1 MTTTTLLFEL
11 GTEELPAGELQGMA
25 LALRDNIA
33 HGCQERDLHFGD
45 IQWFATPRRLAVLV
59 TALSTQAPDQEQQV
73 LGPPVSA
80 AKDGNGD
87 WTPAALG
94 FARKQSIEVSELQEL
109 PSDKGTRLG
118 VIRTLPGAR
127 VKQCAGD
134 IISTAVATIPMSK
147 KMRWGRSR
155 HEFLR
160 PVQWLVALL
169 DGEVLDLSLFDC
181 TADRYTR
188 GHRFHHQ
195 EPIVLNKA
203 ADYEQALMDGFVIA
217 DFHVRRQRIEQ
228 QVIDIA
234 TSEGFKAEIDREL
247 LDEVCGLVE
256 WPQAIKGCFDADFLE
271 VPSEAL
277 ISSMREHQKY
287 FHLVDLEGKL
297 QPLFITI
304 ANIVSS
310 DPSVV
315 AKGNEKVIRPRLADA
330 AFFFN
335 NDKKSALEAR
345 SDRLNGVVFQ
355 QKLGTLADKQRRII
369 ELSQYLARAMGA
381 DAELTARAALLAKCD
396 LVSEMVLEFPELQG
410 IAGAY
415 YAEHDGEPQV
425 VSEAVEQHYWPRF
438 AGDRL
443 PTTLV
448 ATAVALADRLDTLV
462 GIFGIGQTP
471 TGSKDPFAL
480 RRASLAIIRML
491 IANDMALDLDE
502 LISHSVNQYPE
513 RVLEHDPKTSVK
525 DYILERLKAWYDD
538 QGIGVDVLRAV
549 LATGIAN
556 AAEIDRRVSSVHEFA
571 QTDAAASLAAANKR
585 VANILAKATEQAQA
599 NVDIALFETPEEH
612 QLFKA
617 LSESEDSLTPLLAAR
632 DYRAALAGLATLQT
646 PVDAFFEGVMVNA
659 EEPSIRQNRYNLL
672 YMLRQQF
679 IRIADIALL
688 ASTGS

>member
-11 GTEELPAGELQGMA
+11 GTEELPAGELKGMA

-33 HGCQERDLHFGD
+33 HGCQERDLHYGD

-59 TALSTQAPDQEQQV
+59 TALATQASDQEQQV
-73 LGPPVSA
+73 LGPPVAA

-94 FARKQSIEVSELQEL
+94 FARKQSIDVSELQEL
-109 PSDKGTRLG
+109 PSDKGARLG
-118 VIRTLPGAR
+118 VIRTLPGAQ

-134 IISTAVATIPMSK
+134 IISAAVANIPMSK

-169 DGEVLDLSLFDC
+169 DEEVLDLSLFDC
-181 TADRYTR
+181 AADRYTR
-188 GHRFHHQ
+188 GHRFHHP
-195 EPIVLNKA
+195 EPIALSKA
-203 ADYEQALMDGFVIA
+203 TDYEQALMDGFVIA
-217 DFHVRRQRIEQ
+217 DFDGRRQRIEQ

-234 TSEGFKAEIDREL
+234 TSEGLKAEIDSEL

-256 WPQAIKGCFDADFLE
+256 WPQAIKGSFDADFLE

-304 ANIVSS
+304 ANIVSN

-335 NDKKSALEAR
+335 NDKKTALETR
-345 SDRLNGVVFQ
+345 SDRLEGVVFQ
-355 QKLGTLADKQRRII
+355 QKLGTLADKQRRIV
-369 ELSQYLARAMGA
+369 ELSQCLARAMGA

-415 YAEHDGEPQV
+415 YAQHDGEPKV

-443 PTTLV
+443 PTTLE

-491 IANDMALDLDE
+491 IASDVALDLDE
-502 LISHSVNQYPE
+502 VINHAVNQYPE
-513 RVLEHDPKTSVK
+513 HVLEHDPETSVK

-549 LATGIAN
+549 LATGMAN

-585 VANILAKATEQAQA
+585 VANILAKATDQAQA
-599 NVDIALFETPEEH
+599 NVDSTLFETPEEH
-612 QLFKA
+612 RLFKA
-617 LSESEDSLTPLLAAR
+617 LRESEGSLTPLLAAQ

>member
-11 GTEELPAGELQGMA
+11 GTEELPAGELMEMA

-33 HGCQERDLHFGD
+33 HGCQERDLHYGE

-59 TALSTQAPDQEQQV
+59 TALSTQAPDQKQQV
-73 LGPPVSA
+73 LGPPVAA

-94 FARKQSIEVSELQEL
+94 FARKQRIDVSELQEL
-109 PSDKGTRLG
+109 PSDKGARLG
-118 VIRTLPGAR
+118 VIRTQPGAR
-127 VKQCAGD
+127 VEQCAGD
-134 IISTAVATIPMSK
+134 IISTAVANIPMSK

-169 DGEVLDLSLFDC
+169 DEEVLDLSLFDC

-188 GHRFHHQ
+188 GHRFHYP
-195 EPIVLNKA
+195 EPIALSKA

-217 DFHVRRQRIEQ
+217 DFHGRRQRIEQ

-234 TSEGFKAEIDREL
+234 TSEGFKAEIDSEL

-256 WPQAIKGCFDADFLE
+256 WPQAIKGSFDAEFLE

-287 FHLVDLEGKL
+287 FHLVDQEGTL

-335 NDKKSALEAR
+335 NDKKTALETR
-345 SDRLNGVVFQ
+345 SNRLKGVVFQ
-355 QKLGTLADKQRRII
+355 QKLGTLADKQKRIV
-369 ELSQYLARAMGA
+369 ELSQCLARAMGA
-381 DAELTARAALLAKCD
+381 DAELAARAALLAKCD

-443 PTTLV
+443 PTTLE

-491 IANDMALDLDE
+491 IANDVALDLDK
-502 LISHSVNQYPE
+502 LIHHAVNQYPE
-513 RVLEHDPKTSVK
+513 RVLEHDPETSVK

-549 LATGIAN
+549 LATGVVN
-556 AAEIDRRVSSVHEFA
+556 VAEIDRRVSSVHEFA

-585 VANILAKATEQAQA
+585 VANILAKATEQARA
-599 NVDIALFETPEEH
+599 NVDTALFETPEERY
-612 QLFKA
+612 LFKA
-617 LSESEDSLTPLLAAR
+617 LIESEDSLTPLLAAR

-659 EEPSIRQNRYNLL
+659 EVPSIRQNRYNLL

>member
-1 MTTTTLLFEL
+1 MNTTTLLFEL
-11 GTEELPAGELQGMA
+11 GTEELPAGELKGMA

-33 HGCQERDLHFGD
+33 LGLEQRELHYGD
-45 IQWFATPRRLAVLV
+45 IQWFATPRRLGVLV
-59 TALSTQAPDQEQQV
+59 TALATQAPDQEQQV
-73 LGPPVSA
+73 LGPPVAA
-80 AKDGNGD
+80 AKDVNGD

-94 FARKQSIEVSELQEL
+94 FARKQGIEPSALQEL
-109 PSDKGTRLG
+109 PSDKGPRLG
-118 VIRTLPGAR
+118 LIRTLAGAA

-134 IISTAVATIPMSK
+134 IIAAAVANIPMSK

-169 DGEVLDLSLFDC
+169 DGDVLDLSLFDC
-181 TADRYTR
+181 SADRYTR

-195 EPIVLNKA
+195 EPIRLECA
-203 ADYEQALMDGFVIA
+203 ADYERALMDGFVIA
-217 DFHVRRQRIEQ
+217 DFNERRQRIEQ
-228 QVIDIA
+228 QVMDVA
-234 TSEGFKAEIDREL
+234 AAEGLKAEIDSGL

-287 FHLVDLEGKL
+287 FHLVDQQGNL
-297 QPLFITI
+297 QPAFITI

-310 DPSVV
+310 DPSIV
-315 AKGNEKVIRPRLADA
+315 AQGNEKVIRPRLADA

-335 NDKKSALEAR
+335 NDKKTALASR
-345 SDRLNGVVFQ
+345 SERLHGVVFQ
-355 QKLGTLADKQRRII
+355 QKLGTLADKQARLIP
-369 ELSQYLARAMGA
+369 LSQWLATAMGG
-381 DAELTARAALLAKCD
+381 DGELASRAAMLAKCD

-415 YAEHDGEPQV
+415 YAQHDGEPKTV
-425 VSEAVEQHYWPRF
+425 CETIEQHYWPRF
-438 AGDRL
+438 AGDKL
-443 PTTLV
+443 PTSPE

-480 RRASLAIIRML
+480 RRASVAIIRML
-491 IANDMALDLDE
+491 IASDIALDLDE
-502 LISHSVNQYPE
+502 LIARAVNQYPGA
-513 RVLEHDPKTSVK
+513 VLEHDPKSAVK
-525 DYILERLKAWYDD
+525 DYILERLNAWYDD

-556 AAEIDRRVSSVHEFA
+556 AAEIDRRVNSVHEFA
-571 QTDAAASLAAANKR
+571 QTDAASSLAAANKR

-599 NVDIALFETPEEH
+599 SVDTTLFQNPEEH
-612 QLFKA
+612 NLFNA
-617 LSESEDSLTPLLAAR
+617 LSKSDGSLTPLLEKR
-632 DYRAALAGLATLQT
+632 DYSAALSLLATLQA
-646 PVDAFFEGVMVNA
+646 PVDAFFEAVMVNA
-659 EEPSIRQNRYNLL
+659 EEANIRQNRYNLL
-672 YMLRQQF
+672 FMLRQQF

-688 ASTGS
+688 ANTGS

>member
-11 GTEELPAGELQGMA
+11 GTEELPAGELKGMA

-33 HGCQERDLHFGD
+33 HGCQERDLHYGD

-59 TALSTQAPDQEQQV
+59 TALATQAPDQEQQV
-73 LGPPVSA
+73 LGPPVAA

-109 PSDKGTRLG
+109 PSDKGARLG
-118 VIRTLPGAR
+118 VIRTLPGAQ
-127 VKQCAGD
+127 VNQCAGD
-134 IISTAVATIPMSK
+134 IISAAVANIPMSK

-169 DGEVLDLSLFDC
+169 DDKVLDLSLFDC
-181 TADRYTR
+181 AADRYTR
-188 GHRFHHQ
+188 GHRFHHP
-195 EPIVLNKA
+195 EAIALNKA

-217 DFHVRRQRIEQ
+217 DFDGRRQRIEQ

-234 TSEGFKAEIDREL
+234 TSEGLKAEIDSEL

-256 WPQAIKGCFDADFLE
+256 WPQAVKGSFDADFLE

-287 FHLVDLEGKL
+287 FHLVDQEGKL

-304 ANIVSS
+304 ANIVSN

-335 NDKKSALEAR
+335 NDKKTALETR
-345 SDRLNGVVFQ
+345 SDRLKGVVFQ
-355 QKLGTLADKQRRII
+355 QKLGTVADKQRRIV
-369 ELSQYLARAMGA
+369 ELSQCLARAMGA

-415 YAEHDGEPQV
+415 YAEHDGEPKV

-443 PTTLV
+443 PTSLE

-491 IANDMALDLDE
+491 IANDVALDLDE
-502 LISHSVNQYPE
+502 LINHAVNQYPE
-513 RVLEHDPKTSVK
+513 QVLEHDPETSVK

-549 LATGIAN
+549 LATGMAN

-599 NVDIALFETPEEH
+599 NVDTALFETPEEH
-612 QLFKA
+612 SLFKA

-632 DYRAALAGLATLQT
+632 DYRAALAGLATLQI